1 MFYVGAKYL
10 LLKEGHIEMKNTE
23 DRREMLAT
31 APVMPLLIKMSLPAM
46 IGMLVLAS
54 YNVVDGIYIGW
65 GVGPLGIAATSVA
78 YPFQMFVNA
87 LALWIGIG
95 TASLTSRELG
105 AGEDEHA
112 ERALANGFAMSV
124 AVGLFSMAMGLAFM
138 GQLVGLMGADASI
151 TAYAEEYLAVVFL
164 GTPLVTVGML
174 FNSAIRAEGNT
185 KYAMYS
191 MVIPAVLNVFLD
203 PLFIFVFKLGMAG
216 AAIATVTGQ
225 FVTLL
230 WVLRYYLGG
239 KLSLVRLDF
248 SKLALRA
255 FAVREIITVGASE
268 FCRSAALTFCNA
280 VLMHQISAYGSPAHI
295 AAFSISMKVSSLGV
309 MPLFGLGQGLQP
321 IIGYCYGAR
330 LYDRAREAVEKALL
344 LATTITVIG
353 EILIQAFPQ
362 VFAKAFTADPDVIRL
377 TVWSVRII
385 KSLFAILGFQIVGTV
400 VFQALGFAAPALFLS
415 LSRQVIFFIPA
426 LLVLPHFFGV
436 AGVFLTYPVSD
447 FAACAMTLVLLLSYR
462 KRFRAL
468 ESAIHNP

>member
-1 MFYVGAKYL
+1 MRF
-10 LLKEGHIEMKNTE
+10 TE
-23 DRREMLAT
+23 DRRKMLAT

-46 IGMLVLAS
+46 IGMLVMAS

-78 YPFQMFVNA
+78 FPFQMFVSA
-87 LALWIGIG
+87 LALWVAIG
-95 TASLTSRELG
+95 TASLTSRKLG
-105 AGEDEHA
+105 AGEDDQA

-124 AVGLFSMAMGLAFM
+124 VVGLFSMAMGLMFM
-138 GQLVGLMGADASI
+138 GQLIGLMGADAAI
-151 TAYAEEYLAVVFL
+151 TAYSEEYLSIIFL
-164 GTPLVTVGML
+164 GTPLITVGL
-174 FNSAIRAEGNT
+174 TLNNAIRAEGNT

-203 PLFIFVFKLGMAG
+203 PLFIFVFKLGMSG
-216 AAIATVTGQ
+216 AAIATVLGQ
-225 FVTLL
+225 LVSLV
-230 WVLRYYLGG
+230 WELRYYIG
-239 KLSLVRLDF
+239 KKMSMIKLNF

-268 FCRSAALTFCNA
+268 FCRNAALTFCNA
-280 VLMHQISAYGSPAHI
+280 ILMHQISAYGSPEHI
-295 AAFSISMKVSSLGV
+295 AAFSIAMKVSSLGV
-309 MPLFGLGQGLQP
+309 MPLFGIGQGLQP

-330 LYDRAREAVEKALL
+330 LYDRAREGIEKALL

-362 VFAKAFTADPDVIRL
+362 VFAKAFTADPEVIRL

-385 KSLFAILGFQIVGTV
+385 QSLFAILGFQVVGTV
-400 VFQALGFAAPALFLS
+400 VFQALGFAFPALFLS
-415 LSRQVIFFIPA
+415 LSRQIIFFIPT
-426 LLVLPHFFGV
+426 LLILPRFFGV

-447 FAACAMTLVLLLSYR
+447 FAACAITLAFLLFYR

-468 ESAIHNP
+468 ESAIHNS